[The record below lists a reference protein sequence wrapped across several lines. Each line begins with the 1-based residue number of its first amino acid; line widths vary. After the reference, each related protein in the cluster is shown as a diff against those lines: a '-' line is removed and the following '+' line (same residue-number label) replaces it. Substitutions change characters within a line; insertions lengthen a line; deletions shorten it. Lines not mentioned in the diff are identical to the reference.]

1 MNYEGTMQFNGIIQ
15 GVMSSPDEKT
25 QLSEWIDSAAQ
36 LGIKFSPDF
45 TQLHYNLMPA
55 SEMVQVDKVGDPPE
69 EVVGQVLEQLWTVM
83 EPGETFNL
91 TSTLRSIRFA
101 EGEEIQTV
109 YVFSLD
115 GTISLEQ
122 QVLEATTDPQPQPLG
137 RAALIWR
144 FGIAVVLAVV
154 VYLLFQNP
162 EIRDSLRGFSGGNIQ
177 PVSLKIKIES
187 DFDEYFSVDKISR
200 VRQRHTGEVI
210 EFTLKR
216 TEKYPESDEKI
227 DELYKNPDNSLKTK
241 LILESLQSGSVKYE
255 FYDEEETVL
264 GSGTFSVLKLMEE
277 ESTVVRIKPK
287 VKVSIIHG
295 LRLSPS

>member
-25 QLSEWIDSAAQ
+25 QLNEWIDSAAQ
-36 LGIKFSPDF
+36 LGITFSPDF

-55 SEMVQVDKVGDPPE
+55 SELVQVDKVGDPPE
-69 EVVGQVLEQLWTVM
+69 EVVGQVLEQLWTAM
-83 EPGETFNL
+83 EPGDAFNL

-101 EGEEIQTV
+101 DGEEIQTV
-109 YVFSLD
+109 YIFSLD

-137 RAALIWR
+137 GAALTWR
-144 FGIAVVLAVV
+144 FGIAAVLAVI
-154 VYLLFQNP
+154 VYLLFQYTD
-162 EIRDSLRGFSGGNIQ
+162 IRDYLGGVSGGNKP

-200 VRQRHTGEVI
+200 VRQRNTGEVI
-210 EFTLKR
+210 EFTLTR

-264 GSGTFSVLKLMEE
+264 GSGTFSVRKLMEE
-277 ESTVVRIKPK
+277 ESTVVRLKPK
-287 VKVSIIHG
+287 AKASTIHSIH
-295 LRLSPS
+295 LLP